1 MLRRNP
7 VETEQGR
14 KEKEELI
21 FGLRVKN
28 GMNVRNWRLIFRSNR
43 MNLLIFNHLWL
54 PQQQHVWFRLLGRNT
69 VFHWS
74 RSGQRLTRH
83 NCRPGKEGS

>member
-1 MLRRNP
+1 MIHP

-28 GMNVRNWRLIFRSNR
+28 GMYVRNWGLIFRSNHK
-43 MNLLIFNHLWL
+43 NLLIFNH
-54 PQQQHVWFRLLGRNT
+54 F
-69 VFHWS
+69 
-74 RSGQRLTRH
+74 
-83 NCRPGKEGS
+83 